1 VGALNGFTASVNLT
15 GCTNLPS
22 ESTCSFSPAMVAAGG
37 TSTIMIST
45 TAPSS
50 LVPLSRRIDFGG
62 WRTTAGAIRILL
74 LCTALLA
81 LVIHGRRRRWNLAS
95 AMLMFALL
103 IGIAACGGGSGGG
116 GGGGVT
122 PPPTNPGTPVVT
134 NQVITV
140 TATSGSITHTFTF
153 TLNVN

>member
-1 VGALNGFTASVNLT
+1 
-15 GCTNLPS
+15 
-22 ESTCSFSPAMVAAGG
+22 
-37 TSTIMIST
+37 MIST

-50 LVPLSRRIDFGG
+50 LVPLNRHIDFGR
-62 WRTTAGAIRILL
+62 WRITAVPVRILL

-81 LVIHGRRRRWNLAS
+81 LAIQTRRRRWNLAG
-95 AMLMFALL
+95 AALMFTLL
-103 IGIAACGGGSGGG
+103 IGIAACGGGG

-134 NQVITV
+134 NQVVTV

>member
-1 VGALNGFTASVNLT
+1 
-15 GCTNLPS
+15 
-22 ESTCSFSPAMVAAGG
+22 MV
-37 TSTIMIST
+37 ST

-50 LVPLSRRIDFGG
+50 LVPARRHVDYGG

-74 LCTALLA
+74 LCAALLA
-81 LVIHGRRRRWNLAS
+81 LVSHGRRRWNLAS